1 MYACA
6 RSKSAAWASLLGA
19 AGDREQRTPGPGVVA
34 YLAERPAARAADAGL
49 PLAGRPPELGPSSSE
64 ALPSCLVS
72 APVSAALV
80 DALAVVRARAPC
92 SPGAVPGRGARGAV
106 PATPGVRAGAAPG
119 GERASQRVTRRGC
132 SRSPHCTDGGVRH
145 PGGEGVPGASMR
157 TWVLTWLRSLRG
169 CAAAWH
175 SGSCTCSTTCNSHT
189 SSNNHRAA
197 AAACLRAS
205 CGRYAGRTATRRVG
219 STHVSFPVREQVRG
233 WPRRGGALIG
243 SQARRYN
250 RRYSSPLAPF
260 PFSLFLKPAPPRHR
274 RRHGALA
281 VQQQPLQQQ
290 PVQQQQPQP
299 LAPPQQEQK
308 PPRQP
313 RAVRAARRKLPSRF
327 GSALAAHALPLPR
340 LRKLTKRFAAADAR
354 AHRRRR
360 RSATPP
366 PKAVHVGGLTRNVT
380 AEHVKEI
387 FGASLCAALL
397 PAHATP
403 GR

>member
-132 SRSPHCTDGGVRH
+132 SRSPLCTDGGVRH
-145 PGGEGVPGASMR
+145 PGGDGVPGACMR
-157 TWVLTWLRSLRG
+157 KWVLTWLRSLRG

-175 SGSCTCSTTCNSHT
+175 RGSCTCNDLQLPHELKHPPRGGSRLPARKLRAIRREDGDAACGKHARELPCEGAGPRLAPPRWGPNRLPGQAVQPAVQLSARSLSLLPVPQARATAPPASAW
-189 SSNNHRAA
+189 RARGPAAAAPAAAGPAA
-197 AAACLRAS
+197 AAAAARPAAAGAKAAAAAAS
-205 CGRYAGRTATRRVG
+205 GARRESQAAEPHRQRVRRVC
-219 STHVSFPVREQVRG
+219 SC
-233 WPRRGGALIG
+233 A
-243 SQARRYN
+243 A
-250 RRYSSPLAPF
+250 A
-260 PFSLFLKPAPPRHR
+260 A
-274 RRHGALA
+274 ALA
-281 VQQQPLQQQ
+281 CVD
-290 PVQQQQPQP
+290 
-299 LAPPQQEQK
+299 K
-308 PPRQP
+308 
-313 RAVRAARRKLPSRF
+313 
-327 GSALAAHALPLPR
+327 ALC
-340 LRKLTKRFAAADAR
+340 
-354 AHRRRR
+354 
-360 RSATPP
+360 
-366 PKAVHVGGLTRNVT
+366 GG
-380 AEHVKEI
+380 
-387 FGASLCAALL
+387 
-397 PAHATP
+397 
-403 GR
+403 